1 MLPFFQ
7 QIVSITDGF
16 CLNFWGHAVQ
26 NMIKFKMMPQLLY
39 LNTGIFISTKVP
51 QKTNCQFCS
60 CTRNLHHEISTI
72 IQYRTHRIKRTSI
85 KQLNNH
91 HWRKSIKFPVL
102 TTKIVIFL
110 FCLFYVKRLQNQRTC
125 WRQTQN

>member
-7 QIVSITDGF
+7 QIDGF

-39 LNTGIFISTKVP
+39 LNTGIFVSTKVP

-60 CTRNLHHEISTI
+60 CMRNLHHEISTI
-72 IQYRTHRIKRTSI
+72 IQYHTHRIKCTGDA
-85 KQLNNH
+85 LY
-91 HWRKSIKFPVL
+91 W
-102 TTKIVIFL
+102 TTKHSPLTEKYQISGFNHENRNFL
-110 FCLFYVKRLQNQRTC
+110 FCSFYVKRLQNQLAR